1 MNFSLEA
8 LHKHFNKFYLL
19 HNPKMDIGFYNFIQ
33 MCHHMTWNLSTGN
46 LWPDSLRIYSVFS
59 CSDSRFFYLKRH
71 LLHGMCSQHYFS
83 SLTVVGVAPN
93 CPSLRISFRQ
103 HLGSSGV
110 DEAA

>member
-46 LWPDSLRIYSVFS
+46 L
-59 CSDSRFFYLKRH
+59 
-71 LLHGMCSQHYFS
+71 
-83 SLTVVGVAPN
+83 
-93 CPSLRISFRQ
+93 
-103 HLGSSGV
+103 
-110 DEAA
+110 